1 MFYLSQLTGS
11 SVLDS
16 QGVRIG
22 KLIDVLALTE
32 QVGQPAPAYPSAV
45 LVEGQADR
53 PWRVP
58 VQELTWDDGTIQ
70 VHTPET
76 PFAMQPETLSDREVS
91 LAHDVLDK
99 QVINLVRKRTVRV
112 NDIAFGDDWRIVGVD
127 NTNLGLFRRL
137 APNWL
142 SGIGGGTNPASSIP
156 WEHIDLIRSQQ
167 YGERELDELDRL
179 DRLDNETPS
188 QKMRRVQSAQLSEL
202 RPADIAEIVHQLT
215 PGQGARLIE
224 GLDDETAADTM
235 EEIDT
240 ERQRLILEDIQPERA
255 ADILDAMGPD
265 EAADLLSLLSEERA
279 QELLKLMQPEES
291 EEVQDLLEYD
301 EDLAGG
307 IMTTDYIALNATK
320 TVADAIE
327 AVRSA
332 MREEER
338 QAYVYCVP
346 DETADEYRL
355 LGIVSLWDLLIA
367 PLTQPLQELMETD
380 LITVQPDTD
389 SRTVAQTMA
398 KYNLFAVPVV
408 NAQGFL
414 EGVVTVDD
422 ALDVLLP
429 NDKKRRP
436 TRMY

>member
-1 MFYLSQLTGS
+1 MFYLSQLLGTA
-11 SVLDS
+11 VEDS
-16 QGVRIG
+16 QGTRIG
-22 KLIDVLALTE
+22 KLVDALALAE
-32 QVGQPAPAYPSAV
+32 QVGRPAPVYPSVV
-45 LVEGQADR
+45 LVEGQEDR

-58 VQELTWDDGTIQ
+58 VQEVTWDDGT
-70 VHTPET
+70 VRVSTPDAQ
-76 PFAMQPETLSDREVS
+76 FALQPETHSDREVS

-99 QVINLVRKRTVRV
+99 QVINIERKKTVRV
-112 NDIAFGDDWRIVGVD
+112 NDIAFDDDWRIVGVD
-127 NTNLGLFRRL
+127 NTNMGLFRRL
-137 APNWL
+137 APGWL
-142 SGIGGGTNPASSIP
+142 SNIGGGTNPASLIP
-156 WEHIDLIRSQQ
+156 WEHINLIGSPQ
-167 YGERELDELDRL
+167 YDERELNELDKL
-179 DRLDNETPS
+179 DDETPS
-188 QKMRRVQSAQLSEL
+188 QKIRRVQSGQLSEL
-202 RPADIAEIVHQLT
+202 HPADIAEIVHQLT

-224 GLDDETAADTM
+224 GLDNETAADTM

-240 ERQRLILEDIQPERA
+240 ERQRLILENIQPERA

-301 EDLAGG
+301 EDSAGG
-307 IMTTDYIALNATK
+307 LMTTDYIALNATK

-338 QAYVYCVP
+338 HAYVYCVP

-355 LGIVSLWDLLIA
+355 IGIVSLWDLLIA
-367 PLTQPLQELMETD
+367 PLTQSLQDMMETD
-380 LITVQPDTD
+380 ITTVQPDSD

-398 KYNLFAVPVV
+398 KYNLFAIPVV
-408 NAQGFL
+408 NEQGYL

>member
-1 MFYLSQLTGS
+1 MFYLSQLSGS
-11 SVLDS
+11 SVEDN

-22 KLIDVLALTE
+22 KLVDVLAFAG
-32 QVGQPAPAYPSAV
+32 QVGQPAPVYPSVV
-45 LVEGQADR
+45 LVEGQEDR

-58 VQELTWDDGTIQ
+58 VEDATWENGT
-70 VHTPET
+70 VHLRP
-76 PFAMQPETLSDREVS
+76 PVAQFAIQPEALTDAEIS

-99 QVINLVRKRTVRV
+99 QVINIERKKTVRV
-112 NDIAFGDDWRIVGVD
+112 NDIAFDDDWRIVGVD
-127 NTNLGLFRRL
+127 NTTMGLLRRL

-142 SGIGGGTNPASSIP
+142 SGIGGGTNPANLIP
-156 WEHIDLIRSQQ
+156 WEHIDLIGAPQ
-167 YGERELDELDRL
+167 YDERELNELDK
-179 DRLDNETPS
+179 LDNETPS
-188 QKMRRVQSAQLSEL
+188 QKMRRVQSGQLSEL

-224 GLDDETAADTM
+224 GLDNETAADTM

-240 ERQRLILEDIQPERA
+240 ERQRLILENIQSDRA

-265 EAADLLSLLSEERA
+265 EAADLISHLTEERA

-291 EEVQDLLEYD
+291 EDVQELLEYD
-301 EDLAGG
+301 EDSAGG
-307 IMTTDYIALNATK
+307 LMTTDYIALNATK
-320 TVADAIE
+320 TVAEAIE
-327 AVRSA
+327 AVRLA
-332 MREEER
+332 MLEDVRH
-338 QAYVYCVP
+338 AYVYCVP
-346 DETADEYRL
+346 DEKAEEYTL
-355 LGIVSLWDLLIA
+355 LGTVSLWDLLIA
-367 PLTQPLQELMETD
+367 PLPQPLQELMETD

-398 KYNLFAVPVV
+398 KYNLFAIPVV
-408 NAQGFL
+408 NEQGHL

>member
-1 MFYLSQLTGS
+1 MFYLSQLLGTA
-11 SVLDS
+11 VEDS
-16 QGVRIG
+16 QGTRIG
-22 KLIDVLALTE
+22 KLVDVLALAE
-32 QVGQPAPAYPSAV
+32 QVGRPAPVYSSVV
-45 LVEGQADR
+45 LVEGQEDR

-58 VQELTWDDGTIQ
+58 VQEVAWDDGT
-70 VHTPET
+70 VRVSTPG
-76 PFAMQPETLSDREVS
+76 AQLALQPETRSDREVS

-99 QVINLVRKRTVRV
+99 QVINIARKKTVRV
-112 NDIAFGDDWRIVGVD
+112 NDIAFDDDWRIVGVD
-127 NTNLGLFRRL
+127 NTTMGLFRRL

-142 SGIGGGTNPASSIP
+142 SGIGGGTNPADLIP
-156 WEHIDLIRSQQ
+156 WEHINLIGSPQ
-167 YGERELDELDRL
+167 YDEHELDT
-179 DRLDNETPS
+179 LDNETPS
-188 QKMRRVQSAQLSEL
+188 QKMRRVQSGQLSEL
-202 RPADIAEIVHQLT
+202 HPADIAEIVHQLT

-224 GLDDETAADTM
+224 GLDNETAADTM

-240 ERQRLILEDIQPERA
+240 ERQRLILENIQPDRA

-265 EAADLLSLLSEERA
+265 EAADLLSSLSAERA

-301 EDLAGG
+301 EDSAGG
-307 IMTTDYIALNATK
+307 LMTTDYIALNATK

-346 DETADEYRL
+346 DETADEYTL

-367 PLTQPLQELMETD
+367 PLSQSLQDMMETD
-380 LITVQPDTD
+380 ITTVQPDTD

-398 KYNLFAVPVV
+398 KYNLFAIPVV
-408 NAQGFL
+408 NEHGFL

-429 NDKKRRP
+429 NDKKRRS
-436 TRMY
+436 RKMY

>member
-1 MFYLSQLTGS
+1 MFYLSQLSGS
-11 SVLDS
+11 SVEDN

-22 KLIDVLALTE
+22 KLVDVLAFAD
-32 QVGQPAPAYPSAV
+32 QVGQSAPVYPSVV
-45 LVEGQADR
+45 LVEGQEDR

-58 VQELTWDDGTIQ
+58 VKDATWENGT
-70 VHTPET
+70 VHLRTPVAQ
-76 PFAMQPETLSDREVS
+76 FAIQPEALTSSEIS

-99 QVINLVRKRTVRV
+99 QVINIERKKTVRV
-112 NDIAFGDDWRIVGVD
+112 NDIGFGDDWRILGVD
-127 NTNLGLFRRL
+127 NTTLGLFRRL
-137 APNWL
+137 APGWL
-142 SGIGGGTNPASSIP
+142 SGIGSGNNPANLIP
-156 WEHIDLIRSQQ
+156 WEHIDLIGAPQ
-167 YGERELDELDRL
+167 YDERELDEADK
-179 DRLDNETPS
+179 LDNETPS
-188 QKMRRVQSAQLSEL
+188 QKMRRVQSGQLSEL
-202 RPADIAEIVHQLT
+202 HPADIAEIVHQLT

-224 GLDDETAADTM
+224 GLNNETAADTM

-240 ERQRLILEDIQPERA
+240 ERQRLILENIQPDRA

-265 EAADLLSLLSEERA
+265 EAADLISLLSEERA

-301 EDLAGG
+301 EDSAGG
-307 IMTTDYIALNATK
+307 LMTTDYIALNATK

-327 AVRSA
+327 AVRAA
-332 MREEER
+332 MLEEER

-346 DETADEYRL
+346 DETADDHTL
-355 LGIVSLWDLLIA
+355 LGTVSLWDLLIA

-380 LITVQPDTD
+380 LITVRPDTD

-398 KYNLFAVPVV
+398 KYNLFAIPVV
-408 NAQGFL
+408 NEQGYL

>member
-1 MFYLSQLTGS
+1 MFYLSQLLGIA
-11 SVLDS
+11 VEDS
-16 QGVRIG
+16 QGTRIG
-22 KLIDVLALTE
+22 KLIDVLTLAE
-32 QVGQPAPAYPSAV
+32 QVGRPAPVYPSVV
-45 LVEGQADR
+45 LVEGQEDS

-58 VQELTWDDGTIQ
+58 VPEVAWDDGTVRVSTLATQ
-70 VHTPET
+70 
-76 PFAMQPETLSDREVS
+76 FALQPETSSDREVS
-91 LAHDVLDK
+91 FAHDVLDK
-99 QVINLVRKRTVRV
+99 QVINIGRKKTVRV
-112 NDIAFGDDWRIVGVD
+112 NDIAFDDDWRIVGVD
-127 NTNLGLFRRL
+127 NTNMGLFRRL
-137 APNWL
+137 APGWL
-142 SGIGGGTNPASSIP
+142 SSIGGGTNPASLIP
-156 WEHIDLIRSQQ
+156 WEHINLIESPQ
-167 YGERELDELDRL
+167 YDERELDEV
-179 DRLDNETPS
+179 DNETPS
-188 QKMRRVQSAQLSEL
+188 QKMHRVQSGQLSEL
-202 RPADIAEIVHQLT
+202 HPADIAEIVHQLT

-224 GLDDETAADTM
+224 GLDNETAADTM

-240 ERQRLILEDIQPERA
+240 ERQRLILENIQPDRA

-265 EAADLLSLLSEERA
+265 EAADLLSLLPEERA

-301 EDLAGG
+301 EDSAGG
-307 IMTTDYIALNATK
+307 LMTTDYIALNATK

-327 AVRSA
+327 AVRVA
-332 MREEER
+332 MLEEAR

-367 PLTQPLQELMETD
+367 PLTQSLQDLMETD
-380 LITVQPDTD
+380 MTTVKPDTD

-398 KYNLFAVPVV
+398 KYNLFAIPVV
-408 NAQGFL
+408 NDQGYL